1 MSEEKKYLIE
11 ARDILNKITQK
22 EVNPLF
28 KKEKGTD
35 YAKALLTQA
44 DNITM
49 VLEAPLSREDRKDA
63 EGLMYALNLIV
74 QDELNLIVE
83 DELIGFNSVSLLST
97 VGIDIIERC
106 QKLFKKY
113 FTIESSLRA
122 EFVKKDELLNYILN
136 TK

>member
-1 MSEEKKYLIE
+1 MSEEKQLLLI
-11 ARDILNKITQK
+11 AREMLNNIFSRK
-22 EVNPLF
+22 EVNPQF
-28 KKEKGTD
+28 KKGTE
-35 YAKALLTQA
+35 YASALIKQV

-49 VLEAPLSREDRKDA
+49 LLDAPLTREDRKDA

-74 QDELNLIVE
+74 EDALNLIVE